1 MVSWTASGIN
11 IVHIKLHKTVAKQ
24 YISYNVYLN
33 RFNILLFLWIIIN
46 LDDSDFD
53 LLNKSIYVLYIW
65 KIINLIWKIK
75 CYLPLNMLRTAGAW
89 AFSFPSCWVWDSHME
104 FQNSRQG
111 AFFPVYLHENV
122 LSQHA
127 WRGCHPL
134 LIQPSQPRD
143 LGIPLWAHIRLLKQ
157 RWAMVTSQNP
167 STGIVCPQNPQASQT
182 REFLKTHG
190 TPYLWLHNVVVPSV
204 SVTFVIQHY
213 VKWGIVTL
221 LVHDLRASDVSELFC
236 NNSCGLLLVS
246 LGLGL
251 LEWLICDCLLFGDK
265 MKLVKTAFCH
275 LLSG

>member
-1 MVSWTASGIN
+1 M
-11 IVHIKLHKTVAKQ
+11 
-24 YISYNVYLN
+24 
-33 RFNILLFLWIIIN
+33 RFPYGVPELQTR
-46 LDDSDFD
+46 S
-53 LLNKSIYVLYIW
+53 
-65 KIINLIWKIK
+65 
-75 CYLPLNMLRTAGAW
+75 
-89 AFSFPSCWVWDSHME
+89 
-104 FQNSRQG
+104 
-111 AFFPVYLHENV
+111 FFPVYLHENV

-167 STGIVCPQNPQASQT
+167 STGIACPQNPQASQT
-182 REFLKTHG
+182 RELLKTHG
-190 TPYLWLHNVVVPSV
+190 TPYLGLHNVVVPSV
-204 SVTFVIQHY
+204 PVMYTCREATFVMQHN

-221 LVHDLRASDVSELFC
+221 LHDLWASDVSELFC
-236 NNSCGLLLVS
+236 DNSCGLLVS